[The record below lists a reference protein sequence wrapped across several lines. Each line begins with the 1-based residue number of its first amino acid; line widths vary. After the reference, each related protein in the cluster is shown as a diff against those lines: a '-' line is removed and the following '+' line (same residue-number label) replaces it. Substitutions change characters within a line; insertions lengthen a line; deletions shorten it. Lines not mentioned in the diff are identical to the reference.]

1 MSTPTTSPLGTPDA
15 WENVADGYVEDLV
28 PLFEH
33 YARDAVRLAGLSLE
47 AHDLGQ
53 PGALPRVLDVGCGPG
68 TATLLAAPAASR
80 IDAVDFAPAMLDRLR
95 ARAAGSSVTN
105 ITPHLA
111 DAQSLP
117 FEAGQFDVAI
127 AMFSVIFCPDRA
139 KALGEIFRVLAPA
152 GRAVIAS
159 WGPMSDVPAL
169 AAMFTAMNE
178 EIPGLIGGP
187 VALPLSTPALCH
199 AELGSAG
206 FRDIAVHPAVHRG
219 TADSPHAFWWSNARS
234 SAPIVLLRQAL
245 GDDFASFSTGVIRRL
260 TEKLGP
266 GPVFWDSLA
275 YLTVARK

>member
-1 MSTPTTSPLGTPDA
+1 MSSPTSPLGAPDA

-53 PGALPRVLDVGCGPG
+53 PGARPRVLDVGCGPG
-68 TATLLAAPAASR
+68 TATLLAAPGASR
-80 IDAVDFAPAMLDRLR
+80 IDAVDFAPAMLNRLR
-95 ARAAGSSVTN
+95 ARVAEAGVTN

-117 FEAGQFDVAI
+117 FPAGQFDVAI
-127 AMFSVIFCPDRA
+127 AMFSVIFCPDRD
-139 KALGEIFRVLAPA
+139 KALREMHRVLAPA

-159 WGPMSDVPAL
+159 WGPMSDVPSL
-169 AAMFTAMNE
+169 AAMFTAMND
-178 EIPGLIGGP
+178 EIPGLVGGP
-187 VALPLSTPALCH
+187 VVLPLSTPALCH

-219 TADSPHAFWWSNARS
+219 TAESPHAFWWSNAKS

-245 GDDFASFSTGVIRRL
+245 GDDFASFSEGVIRRL

-266 GPVFWDSLA
+266 GPVSWDSLA
-275 YLTVARK
+275 YLSVARR